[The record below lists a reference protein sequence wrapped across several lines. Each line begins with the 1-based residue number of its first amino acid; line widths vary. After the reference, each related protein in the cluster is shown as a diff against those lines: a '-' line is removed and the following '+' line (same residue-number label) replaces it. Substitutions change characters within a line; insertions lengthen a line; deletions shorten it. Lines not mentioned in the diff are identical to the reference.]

1 MLYLTRKLGESVII
15 NDEITMTLID
25 VKGRT
30 AKLGFTFPPSAT
42 VLRQELYERI
52 QQENLQASELS
63 SDLFKGFQLGLG
75 SGTVR
80 AQPTPTDAEL
90 AKPVPLS
97 PPSPNATKPT
107 LSLKQSSPESSL
119 ESSPESPLE
128 SSMEPAPQPDDSEA
142 T

>member
-90 AKPVPLS
+90 AKPVPPS

-107 LSLKQSSPESSL
+107 LSLKQSSPKSPL
-119 ESSPESPLE
+119 ESPPE

>member
-30 AKLGFTFPPSAT
+30 AKLGFTFPATAT

-80 AQPTPTDAEL
+80 AQPIPTDADP
-90 AKPVPLS
+90 AKPVLPPPPL
-97 PPSPNATKPT
+97 SPNATKPT
-107 LSLKQSSPESSL
+107 LSLKQSSPES
-119 ESSPESPLE
+119 PLE
-128 SSMEPAPQPDDSEA
+128 SPRESPMEPAPQPDDSEA

>member
-80 AQPTPTDAEL
+80 AQPN
-90 AKPVPLS
+90 PLS
-97 PPSPNATKPT
+97 ADATPAAPPSPNATKPT
-107 LSLKQSSPESSL
+107 LSLKPSVAKAL
-119 ESSPESPLE
+119 ADDAPL
-128 SSMEPAPQPDDSEA
+128 SDAPPMDSHDPA
-142 T
+142 

>member
-80 AQPTPTDAEL
+80 AQPNPPSADATPA
-90 AKPVPLS
+90 A

-107 LSLKQSSPESSL
+107 LSLKPSVTKATADDT
-119 ESSPESPLE
+119 PL
-128 SSMEPAPQPDDSEA
+128 SDAPPMDSHDPA
-142 T
+142 

>member
-97 PPSPNATKPT
+97 PPSPPSPNATKPT
-107 LSLKQSSPESSL
+107 LSLKQSSPKSPL
-119 ESSPESPLE
+119 ESSPE

>member
-75 SGTVR
+75 GGTVR
-80 AQPTPTDAEL
+80 AQPNPPSADAPPP
-90 AKPVPLS
+90 A

-107 LSLKQSSPESSL
+107 LSLKPSVSKAPADDA
-119 ESSPESPLE
+119 PL
-128 SSMEPAPQPDDSEA
+128 SDAPPTDSHDPA
-142 T
+142 

>member
-97 PPSPNATKPT
+97 PLSPLSPNATKPT

-119 ESSPESPLE
+119 ESS
-128 SSMEPAPQPDDSEA
+128 MEPAPQPDDSEA